1 MDSGVEVKRRWYQIY
16 ADRVPERRL
25 NRYRLSG
32 MMDHDPKGLK
42 AGEKL
47 EDAEQYLIRSVMD
60 YLAKGAN
67 EELVMRAVRIGI
79 DWSKETKQA

>member
-1 MDSGVEVKRRWYQIY
+1 
-16 ADRVPERRL
+16 
-25 NRYRLSG
+25 

-47 EDAEQYLIRSVMD
+47 EDAEQYLICAVMD

-67 EELVMRAVRIGI
+67 EELVMRAARIGVE
-79 DWSKETKQA
+79 WSKGK

>member
-1 MDSGVEVKRRWYQIY
+1 MDQGIETTRRWYQIY

-47 EDAEQYLIRSVMD
+47 EDAEQYLIRAVMD
-60 YLAKGAN
+60 YISKGAN
-67 EELVMRAVRIGI
+67 EELVMRAVGFGVE
-79 DWSKETKQA
+79 WSKKD